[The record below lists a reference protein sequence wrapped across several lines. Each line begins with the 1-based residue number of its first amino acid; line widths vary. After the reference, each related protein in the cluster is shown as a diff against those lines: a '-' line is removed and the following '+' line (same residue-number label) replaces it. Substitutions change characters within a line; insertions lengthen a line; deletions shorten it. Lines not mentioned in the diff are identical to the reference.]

1 MIATLHPRL
10 MLPTF
15 MNVDTGWNNILSLAG
30 VGVPG
35 LYQGLV
41 PGQGLSLSLSH
52 SNTIFPEFHVE
63 MCKQVL
69 SKV

>member
-1 MIATLHPRL
+1 MIVTPHARL

-15 MNVDTGWNNILSLAG
+15 MTVDTGWNNILSLAG

-41 PGQGLSLSLSH
+41 PGQGLFLSLSH
-52 SNTIFPEFHVE
+52 SNTIFQEFHVQ
-63 MCKQVL
+63 MCKQVHT
-69 SKV
+69 KV